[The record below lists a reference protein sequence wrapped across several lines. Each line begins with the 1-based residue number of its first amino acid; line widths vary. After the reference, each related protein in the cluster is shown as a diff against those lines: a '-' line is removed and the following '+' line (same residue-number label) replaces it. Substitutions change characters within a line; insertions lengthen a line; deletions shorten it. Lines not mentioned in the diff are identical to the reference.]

1 MIKVIALMGK
11 AGSGKDTILTTLT
24 HRYPDE
30 YNEIVSCTTRP
41 PREREIDGVNYHF
54 LTLDE
59 FHRKEIDGDMLE
71 TTEFNSWHY
80 GTALSSLS
88 VDKVNI
94 GVFNPAGVR
103 SLLQNRIIDLTVYYI
118 WTNDKERLIRQLL
131 REQEPNVHEIVRRFA
146 ADETDFSDLNDIP
159 YQLIVNQ
166 ERDDVPLAI
175 NLITGR
181 NN

>member
-11 AGSGKDTILTTLT
+11 AGSGKDTILTALT
-24 HRYPDE
+24 HRYSNE
-30 YNEIVSCTTRP
+30 YNEIISCTTRP

-59 FHRKEIDGDMLE
+59 FHRKEMDGDMLE
-71 TTEFNSWHY
+71 TTEFNNWYY
-80 GTALSSLS
+80 GTALSSLLM
-88 VDKVNI
+88 DKVNI

-103 SLLQNRIIDLTVYYI
+103 SLLKNKTIDLTVYYI
-118 WTNDKERLIRQLL
+118 WASDKERLIRQLS
-131 REQEPNVHEIVRRFA
+131 REQDPDVHEIMRRFT
-146 ADETDFSDLNDIP
+146 ADENEFSDLSDIP
-159 YQLIVNQ
+159 YQLIANQ

>member
-11 AGSGKDTILTTLT
+11 AGSGKDTILTLLT
-24 HRYPDE
+24 HSYPNE

-41 PREREIDGVNYHF
+41 PREGEIDGVNYHF
-54 LTLDE
+54 LTLHE
-59 FHRKEIDGDMLE
+59 FTQKEINNDMLE
-71 TTEFNSWHY
+71 TTIFNEWHY

-88 VDKVNI
+88 TDKINI

-103 SLLQNRIIDLTVYYI
+103 SLLKNELIDLTIYYI
-118 WTNDKERLIRQLL
+118 QTSDKERLIRQLL
-131 REQEPNVHEIVRRFA
+131 REQEPDVHEIIRRFA
-146 ADETDFSDLNDIP
+146 ADEADFSDLSDME
-159 YQLIVNQ
+159 YQLITNQ
-166 ERDDVPLAI
+166 KQEDIPLAI

>member
-11 AGSGKDTILTTLT
+11 AGSGKDTILTAIT
-24 HRYPDE
+24 HRYSNE

-59 FHRKEIDGDMLE
+59 FHRKEMDGDMLE
-71 TTEFNSWHY
+71 TTEFNNWYY
-80 GTALSSLS
+80 GTALSSLLM
-88 VDKVNI
+88 DKVNI

-103 SLLQNRIIDLTVYYI
+103 SLLKNKTIDLTVYYI
-118 WTNDKERLIRQLL
+118 WASDKERLIRQLS
-131 REQEPNVHEIVRRFA
+131 REQEPDVHEIMRRFT
-146 ADETDFSDLNDIP
+146 ADENDFFDLSDIP
-159 YQLIVNQ
+159 YQLIANQ
-166 ERDDVPLAI
+166 ERDDIPLAI

>member
-24 HRYPDE
+24 HQYPNE

-59 FHRKEIDGDMLE
+59 FHQKETDGDMLE
-71 TTEFNSWHY
+71 TTEFNNWHY

-103 SLLQNRIIDLTVYYI
+103 SLLQNRTIDLTVYYI
-118 WTNDKERLIRQLL
+118 QTSDKERLIRQLS
-131 REQEPNVHEIVRRFA
+131 REQEPDVHEIVRRFA
-146 ADETDFSDLNDIP
+146 ADENDFSDLNDIP
-159 YQLIVNQ
+159 YQLIANQ

>member
-1 MIKVIALMGK
+1 MGK

-24 HRYPDE
+24 HQYPNE

-59 FHRKEIDGDMLE
+59 FHRKEMDGDMLE

-80 GTALSSLS
+80 GTALSSLL

-118 WTNDKERLIRQLL
+118 WTNDKERLIRQLS
-131 REQEPNVHEIVRRFA
+131 REQEPDVHEIVRRFA
-146 ADETDFSDLNDIP
+146 ADETDFSDLDDIP

>member
-24 HRYPDE
+24 HQYPNE

-41 PREREIDGVNYHF
+41 PREGEVNGVNYHF
-54 LTLDE
+54 LTLHE
-59 FHRKEIDGDMLE
+59 FTQKEINNDMLE
-71 TTEFNSWHY
+71 TTVFNNWHY

-88 VDKVNI
+88 TDKINI

-103 SLLQNRIIDLTVYYI
+103 SLLQNKLIDLTVYYI
-118 WTNDKERLIRQLL
+118 WASDKERLIRQLS

-146 ADETDFSDLNDIP
+146 ADEADFSNLNDIE
-159 YQLIVNQ
+159 YQLIANQ
-166 ERDDVPLAI
+166 KQDDVPLAI
-175 NLITGR
+175 NLITGQ
-181 NN
+181 NS

>member
-11 AGSGKDTILTTLT
+11 AGSGKDTILTALT
-24 HRYPDE
+24 HRYSNE

-59 FHRKEIDGDMLE
+59 FHRKEMDGDMLE
-71 TTEFNSWHY
+71 TTEFNNWYY
-80 GTALSSLS
+80 GTALSSLLM
-88 VDKVNI
+88 DKVNI

-103 SLLQNRIIDLTVYYI
+103 SLLKNKTIDLTVYYI
-118 WTNDKERLIRQLL
+118 WASDKERLIRQLS
-131 REQEPNVHEIVRRFA
+131 REQEPDVHEIMRRFT
-146 ADETDFSDLNDIP
+146 ADENDFSNLNDIP
-159 YQLIVNQ
+159 YQLIANQ
-166 ERDDVPLAI
+166 ERDDIPLAI